1 MTEGSDEMFKVLDK
15 KLILIPFAV
24 ILLHIVI
31 LSTFI
36 LVNNFS
42 FGILSFFV
50 STIILI
56 LVYIYANRWLNL
68 SEDNLQVLAKDMATG
83 KQYAVDEIP
92 FGLIILNEQDEVI
105 WMNEYMENV
114 VPVDLYKEP
123 INMIF
128 PNLLTTLTANNLTST
143 DTFYNERYYRVY
155 HEEDINALHF
165 VEVTKEKELEAKI
178 ENGQPVIGIL
188 FLDNYDDVT
197 QNMTEALKSELNNII
212 TTSINNWSTDHHIYI
227 RRFSNDRF
235 IIVMNSESL
244 SSVEETKFN
253 LLDSIREETQEM
265 GAQITLS
272 IGIGE
277 GSDDFIE
284 VGHLAQSALDLSLG
298 RGGDQV
304 AIKSANGS
312 ARFYGGKTD
321 PMEKRTR
328 VKARVMAHALRDIL
342 QEGDNVIIMG
352 HKNPDVDSIGASI
365 GVAKIANSNGIEA
378 KIVLNESDLDDT
390 LSRLMK
396 EVRDH
401 ENLYDLFI
409 SSEDTWDIMTPKTT
423 VVVVDTHRP
432 SMVLDMDILNK
443 ATRKVV
449 IDHHRRAD
457 EMISNPLLVYME
469 PYASSACELVAEL
482 LEYQYKQNKM
492 SRIEATVM
500 LTGIIVDTR
509 NYTLRTGSRTFD
521 AASYLRSNGADPVL
535 AQTFL
540 KDDIDTFIARSDL
553 IKSANI
559 DKYGIAIVKADP
571 TMTYHPVTVAQ
582 AADTLLQMEGVRA
595 SFVIATREDESVGIS
610 ARSLGEVNVQI
621 VMEALG
627 GGGHLTNA
635 ATRRTNVTIEELYNE
650 LVSEIEKVRD
660 SRSEDE

>member
-1 MTEGSDEMFKVLDK
+1 MFKVLDK
-15 KLILIPFAV
+15 KLILIPFA
-24 ILLHIVI
+24 IMLLHIVI
-31 LSTFI
+31 LCTFI
-36 LVNNFS
+36 IVNNFS

-56 LVYIYANRWLNL
+56 LVYIYANRWLSL
-68 SEDNLQVLAKDMATG
+68 SENNLQSLAKDIATG
-83 KQYAVDEIP
+83 KQYTVDELP
-92 FGLIILNEQDEVI
+92 FGLIILNDDDEI
-105 WMNEYMENV
+105 MWMNEYMERV

-123 INMIF
+123 INVTF
-128 PNLLTTLTANNLTST
+128 PNLLTTLRSNNLTST
-143 DTFYNERYYRVY
+143 ETMYNDRHYRVY
-155 HEEDINALHF
+155 HEEDIKALHF
-165 VEVTKEKELEAKI
+165 VDITKLKELENKI
-178 ENGQPVIGIL
+178 ENARPVIGIL

-197 QNMTEALKSELNNII
+197 QNMTEALKSELNNMI
-212 TTSINNWSTDHHIYI
+212 TTSINEWATEHHIYI

-235 IIVMNSESL
+235 MIVMNSESL
-244 SSVEETKFN
+244 KSVEKTKFG
-253 LLDSIREETQEM
+253 LLDTVRDNTQEI

-277 GSDDFIE
+277 GSDDYIE

-304 AIKSANGS
+304 AIKAVNGS

-342 QEGDNVIIMG
+342 LEGDNVIIMG
-352 HKNPDVDSIGASI
+352 HENPDVDSIGASI
-365 GVAKIANSNGIEA
+365 GVAKIASSNDIEA
-378 KIVLNESDLDDT
+378 KIILNESDLDDT

-401 ENLYDLFI
+401 ESLYNLFI
-409 SSEDTWDIMTPKTT
+409 SSEEAWDIMTPNTT

-432 SMVLDMDILNK
+432 SMVLDEDILNK

-492 SRIEATVM
+492 SRIEATIM

-559 DKYGIAIVKADP
+559 DKHGIAIVKADP

-595 SFVIATREDESVGIS
+595 SFVVATREDESIGIS

-635 ATRRTNVTIEELYNE
+635 ATRRTDLTIDELYNE
-650 LVSEIEKVRD
+650 LVTEIEKVRD
-660 SRSEDE
+660 SRSENE

>member
-1 MTEGSDEMFKVLDK
+1 MFKVLDK
-15 KLILIPFAV
+15 KLILIPFA
-24 ILLHIVI
+24 IMLLHIVI
-31 LSTFI
+31 LCTFI
-36 LVNNFS
+36 IVNNFS

-56 LVYIYANRWLNL
+56 LVYIYANRWLSL
-68 SEDNLQVLAKDMATG
+68 SENNLQSLAKDIATG
-83 KQYAVDEIP
+83 RQYTVDELP
-92 FGLIILNEQDEVI
+92 FGLIILNDDDEI
-105 WMNEYMENV
+105 MWMNEYMERV

-123 INMIF
+123 INVTF
-128 PNLLTTLTANNLTST
+128 PNLLTTLRSNNLTST
-143 DTFYNERYYRVY
+143 ETMYNDRHYRVY
-155 HEEDINALHF
+155 HEEDIKALHF
-165 VEVTKEKELEAKI
+165 VDITQLKELENKI
-178 ENGQPVIGIL
+178 ENARPVIGIL

-197 QNMTEALKSELNNII
+197 QNMTEALKSELNNMI
-212 TTSINNWSTDHHIYI
+212 TTSINEWATEHHIYI

-235 IIVMNSESL
+235 MIVMNSESL
-244 SSVEETKFN
+244 KSVEKTKFG
-253 LLDSIREETQEM
+253 LLDTVRDNTQEI

-277 GSDDFIE
+277 GSDDYIE

-304 AIKSANGS
+304 AIKAVNGS

-342 QEGDNVIIMG
+342 LEGDNVIIMG
-352 HKNPDVDSIGASI
+352 HENPDVDSIGASI
-365 GVAKIANSNGIEA
+365 GVAKIASSNDIDA
-378 KIVLNESDLDDT
+378 KIILNESDLDDT

-401 ENLYDLFI
+401 ESLYNLFI
-409 SSEDTWDIMTPKTT
+409 SSEEAWDIMTPNTT

-432 SMVLDMDILNK
+432 SMVLDEDILNK

-492 SRIEATVM
+492 SRIEATIM

-509 NYTLRTGSRTFD
+509 NYMLRTGSRTFD

-559 DKYGIAIVKADP
+559 DKHGIAIVKADP

-595 SFVIATREDESVGIS
+595 SFVVATREDESIGIS

-635 ATRRTNVTIEELYNE
+635 ATRRTDLTIDELYNE
-650 LVSEIEKVRD
+650 LVTEIEKIRD
-660 SRSEDE
+660 SRSENE

>member
-1 MTEGSDEMFKVLDK
+1 MFKVLDK
-15 KLILIPFAV
+15 KLILIPFA
-24 ILLHIVI
+24 IMLLHIVI
-31 LSTFI
+31 LCTFI
-36 LVNNFS
+36 IVNNFS

-56 LVYIYANRWLNL
+56 LVYIYANRWLSL
-68 SEDNLQVLAKDMATG
+68 SENNLQSLAKDIATG
-83 KQYAVDEIP
+83 RQYTVDELP
-92 FGLIILNEQDEVI
+92 FGLIILNDDDEI
-105 WMNEYMENV
+105 MWMNEYMERV

-123 INMIF
+123 INVTF
-128 PNLLTTLTANNLTST
+128 PNLLTTLRSNNLTST
-143 DTFYNERYYRVY
+143 ETMYNDRHYRVY
-155 HEEDINALHF
+155 HEEDIKALHF
-165 VEVTKEKELEAKI
+165 VDITQLKELENKI
-178 ENGQPVIGIL
+178 ENARPVIGIL

-197 QNMTEALKSELNNII
+197 QNMTEALKSELNNMI
-212 TTSINNWSTDHHIYI
+212 TTSINEWATEHHIYI

-235 IIVMNSESL
+235 MIVMNSESL
-244 SSVEETKFN
+244 KSVEKTKFG
-253 LLDSIREETQEM
+253 LLDTVRDNTQEI

-277 GSDDFIE
+277 GSDDYIE

-304 AIKSANGS
+304 AIKAVNGS

-342 QEGDNVIIMG
+342 LEGDNVIIMG
-352 HKNPDVDSIGASI
+352 HENPDVDSIGASI
-365 GVAKIANSNGIEA
+365 GVAKIASSNDIEA
-378 KIVLNESDLDDT
+378 KIILNESDLDDT

-401 ENLYDLFI
+401 ESLYNLFI
-409 SSEDTWDIMTPKTT
+409 SSEEAWDIMTPNTT

-432 SMVLDMDILNK
+432 SMVLDEDILNK

-492 SRIEATVM
+492 SRIEATIM

-559 DKYGIAIVKADP
+559 DKHGIAIVKADP

-595 SFVIATREDESVGIS
+595 SFVVATREDESIGIS

-635 ATRRTNVTIEELYNE
+635 ATRRTDLTIDELYNE
-650 LVSEIEKVRD
+650 LVTEIEKIRD
-660 SRSEDE
+660 SRSENE

>member
-1 MTEGSDEMFKVLDK
+1 MFKVLDK
-15 KLILIPFAV
+15 KLILIPFA
-24 ILLHIVI
+24 IMLLHIVI
-31 LSTFI
+31 LCTFI
-36 LVNNFS
+36 IVNNFS

-56 LVYIYANRWLNL
+56 LVYIYANRWLSL
-68 SEDNLQVLAKDMATG
+68 SENNLQSLAKDIATG
-83 KQYAVDEIP
+83 KQYTVDELP
-92 FGLIILNEQDEVI
+92 FGLIILNDDDEI
-105 WMNEYMENV
+105 MWMNEYMERV

-123 INMIF
+123 INVTF
-128 PNLLTTLTANNLTST
+128 PNLLTTLRSNNLTST
-143 DTFYNERYYRVY
+143 EAMYNDRHYRVY
-155 HEEDINALHF
+155 HEEDIKALHF
-165 VEVTKEKELEAKI
+165 VDITKLKELENKI
-178 ENGQPVIGIL
+178 ENARPVIGIL

-197 QNMTEALKSELNNII
+197 QNMTEALKSELNNMI
-212 TTSINNWSTDHHIYI
+212 TTSINEWATEHHIYI

-235 IIVMNSESL
+235 MIVMNSESL
-244 SSVEETKFN
+244 KSVEKTKFG
-253 LLDSIREETQEM
+253 LLDTVRDNTQEI

-277 GSDDFIE
+277 GSDDYIE

-304 AIKSANGS
+304 AIKAVNGS

-342 QEGDNVIIMG
+342 LEGDNVIIMG
-352 HKNPDVDSIGASI
+352 HENPDVDSIGASI
-365 GVAKIANSNGIEA
+365 GVAKIASSNDIDA
-378 KIVLNESDLDDT
+378 KIILNESDLDDT

-401 ENLYDLFI
+401 ESLYNLFI
-409 SSEDTWDIMTPKTT
+409 SSEDAWDIMTPNTT

-432 SMVLDMDILNK
+432 SMVLDEDILNK

-492 SRIEATVM
+492 SRIEATIM

-559 DKYGIAIVKADP
+559 DKHGIAIVKADP

-595 SFVIATREDESVGIS
+595 SFVVATREDESIGIS
-610 ARSLGEVNVQI
+610 ARSLGEVNVQL

-635 ATRRTNVTIEELYNE
+635 ATRRTDLTIDELYDE
-650 LVSEIEKVRD
+650 LVTEIEKVRD
-660 SRSEDE
+660 SRSENE

>member
-1 MTEGSDEMFKVLDK
+1 MFKVLDK
-15 KLILIPFAV
+15 KLILIPFA
-24 ILLHIVI
+24 IMLLHIVI
-31 LSTFI
+31 LCTFI
-36 LVNNFS
+36 IVNNFS

-56 LVYIYANRWLNL
+56 LVYIYANRWLSL
-68 SEDNLQVLAKDMATG
+68 SENNLQSLAKDIATG
-83 KQYAVDEIP
+83 RQYTVDELP
-92 FGLIILNEQDEVI
+92 FGLIILNDDDEI
-105 WMNEYMENV
+105 MWMNEYMERV

-123 INMIF
+123 INVTF
-128 PNLLTTLTANNLTST
+128 PNLLTTLRSNNLTST
-143 DTFYNERYYRVY
+143 EAMYNDRHYRVY
-155 HEEDINALHF
+155 HEEDIKALHF
-165 VEVTKEKELEAKI
+165 VDITKLKELENKI
-178 ENGQPVIGIL
+178 ENARPVIGIL

-197 QNMTEALKSELNNII
+197 QNMTEALKSELNNMI
-212 TTSINNWSTDHHIYI
+212 TTSINEWATEHHIYI

-235 IIVMNSESL
+235 MIVMNSESL
-244 SSVEETKFN
+244 KSVEKTKFG
-253 LLDSIREETQEM
+253 LLDTVRDNTQEI

-277 GSDDFIE
+277 GSDDYIE

-304 AIKSANGS
+304 AIKAVNGS

-342 QEGDNVIIMG
+342 LEGDNVIIMG
-352 HKNPDVDSIGASI
+352 HENPDVDSIGASI
-365 GVAKIANSNGIEA
+365 GVAKIASSNDIDA
-378 KIVLNESDLDDT
+378 KIILNESDLDDT

-401 ENLYDLFI
+401 ESLYNLFI
-409 SSEDTWDIMTPKTT
+409 SSEDAWDIMTPNTT

-432 SMVLDMDILNK
+432 SMVLDEDILNK

-492 SRIEATVM
+492 SRIEATIM

-559 DKYGIAIVKADP
+559 DKHGIAIVKADP

-595 SFVIATREDESVGIS
+595 SFVVATREDESIGIS
-610 ARSLGEVNVQI
+610 ARSLGEVNVQL

-635 ATRRTNVTIEELYNE
+635 ATRRTDLTIDELYDE
-650 LVSEIEKVRD
+650 LVTEIEKVRD
-660 SRSEDE
+660 SRSENE

>member
-1 MTEGSDEMFKVLDK
+1 M
-15 KLILIPFAV
+15 
-24 ILLHIVI
+24 LLHIVI
-31 LSTFI
+31 LCTFI
-36 LVNNFS
+36 IVNNFS

-56 LVYIYANRWLNL
+56 LVYIYANRWLSL
-68 SEDNLQVLAKDMATG
+68 SENNLQSLAKDIATG
-83 KQYAVDEIP
+83 KQYTVDELP
-92 FGLIILNEQDEVI
+92 FGLIILNDDDEI
-105 WMNEYMENV
+105 MWMNEYMERV

-123 INMIF
+123 INVTF
-128 PNLLTTLTANNLTST
+128 PNLLTTLRSNNLTST
-143 DTFYNERYYRVY
+143 EAMYNDRHYRVY
-155 HEEDINALHF
+155 HEEDIKALHF
-165 VEVTKEKELEAKI
+165 VDITKLKELENKI
-178 ENGQPVIGIL
+178 ENARPVIGIL

-197 QNMTEALKSELNNII
+197 QNMTEALKSELNNMI
-212 TTSINNWSTDHHIYI
+212 TTSINEWATEHHIYI

-235 IIVMNSESL
+235 MIVMNSESL
-244 SSVEETKFN
+244 KSVEKTKFG
-253 LLDSIREETQEM
+253 LLDTVRDNTQEI

-277 GSDDFIE
+277 GSDDYIE

-304 AIKSANGS
+304 AIKAVNGS

-342 QEGDNVIIMG
+342 LEGDNVIIMG
-352 HKNPDVDSIGASI
+352 HENPDVDSIGASI
-365 GVAKIANSNGIEA
+365 GVAKIASSNDIDA
-378 KIVLNESDLDDT
+378 KIILNESDLDDT

-401 ENLYDLFI
+401 ESLYNLFI
-409 SSEDTWDIMTPKTT
+409 SSEDAWDIMTPNTT

-432 SMVLDMDILNK
+432 SMVLDEDILNK

-492 SRIEATVM
+492 SRIEATIM

-559 DKYGIAIVKADP
+559 DKHGIAIVKADP

-595 SFVIATREDESVGIS
+595 SFVVATREDESIGIS
-610 ARSLGEVNVQI
+610 ARSLGEVNVQL

-635 ATRRTNVTIEELYNE
+635 ATRRTDLTIDELYDE
-650 LVSEIEKVRD
+650 LVTEIEKVRD
-660 SRSEDE
+660 SRSENE

>member
-1 MTEGSDEMFKVLDK
+1 M
-15 KLILIPFAV
+15 
-24 ILLHIVI
+24 
-31 LSTFI
+31 
-36 LVNNFS
+36 
-42 FGILSFFV
+42 LSFFV

-56 LVYIYANRWLNL
+56 LIYIYANRWLSL
-68 SEDNLQVLAKDMATG
+68 SENNLQSLAKDIATS
-83 KQYAVDEIP
+83 KQYTVDELP
-92 FGLIILNEQDEVI
+92 FGLIILNDDDEI
-105 WMNEYMENV
+105 MWMNEYMESV
-114 VPVDLYKEP
+114 VPADLYKEP
-123 INMIF
+123 INVTF
-128 PNLLTTLTANNLTST
+128 PNLLTTLRSNNLTST
-143 DTFYNERYYRVY
+143 EAMYNDRHYRVY
-155 HEEDINALHF
+155 HEEDIKALHF
-165 VEVTKEKELEAKI
+165 VDITKQKELENKI
-178 ENGQPVIGIL
+178 ENARPVIGIL

-197 QNMTEALKSELNNII
+197 QNMTEALKSELNNMI
-212 TTSINNWSTDHHIYI
+212 TTSINEWATKHHIYI

-235 IIVMNSESL
+235 MIVMNSQSL
-244 SSVEETKFN
+244 KSVEKTKFG
-253 LLDSIREETQEM
+253 LLDTVRDNTQEI

-277 GSDDFIE
+277 GSDDYIE

-304 AIKSANGS
+304 AIKAVNGS

-342 QEGDNVIIMG
+342 LEGDNVIIMG
-352 HKNPDVDSIGASI
+352 HENPDVDSIGASI
-365 GVAKIANSNGIEA
+365 GVAKIASSNDIDA
-378 KIVLNESDLDDT
+378 KIILNESDLDDT

-401 ENLYDLFI
+401 ESLYNLFI
-409 SSEDTWDIMTPKTT
+409 SSEEAWDIMTPNTT

-432 SMVLDMDILNK
+432 SMVLDEDILNK

-492 SRIEATVM
+492 SRIEATIM

-559 DKYGIAIVKADP
+559 DKHGIAIVKADP

-595 SFVIATREDESVGIS
+595 SFVVATREDESIGIS
-610 ARSLGEVNVQI
+610 ARSLGEVNVQL

-635 ATRRTNVTIEELYNE
+635 ATRRTDLTIDELYDE
-650 LVSEIEKVRD
+650 LVSEIENVRE
-660 SRSEDE
+660 SRSENE

>member
-1 MTEGSDEMFKVLDK
+1 MFKVLDK
-15 KLILIPFAV
+15 KLILIPFA
-24 ILLHIVI
+24 IMLLHIVI
-31 LSTFI
+31 LCTFI
-36 LVNNFS
+36 IVNNFS

-56 LVYIYANRWLNL
+56 LVYIYANRWLSL
-68 SEDNLQVLAKDMATG
+68 SENNLQSLAKDIATG
-83 KQYAVDEIP
+83 KQYTVDELP
-92 FGLIILNEQDEVI
+92 FGLIILNDDDEI
-105 WMNEYMENV
+105 MWMNEYMERV

-123 INMIF
+123 INMTF
-128 PNLLTTLTANNLTST
+128 PNLLTTLRSNNLTST
-143 DTFYNERYYRVY
+143 EAMYNDRHYRVY
-155 HEEDINALHF
+155 HEEDIKALHF
-165 VEVTKEKELEAKI
+165 VDITKLKELENKI
-178 ENGQPVIGIL
+178 ENARPVIGIL

-197 QNMTEALKSELNNII
+197 QNMTEALKSELNNMI
-212 TTSINNWSTDHHIYI
+212 TTSINEWATEHHIYI

-235 IIVMNSESL
+235 MIVMNSESL
-244 SSVEETKFN
+244 KSVEKTKFG
-253 LLDSIREETQEM
+253 LLDTVRDNTQEI

-277 GSDDFIE
+277 GSDDYIE

-304 AIKSANGS
+304 AIKAVNGS

-342 QEGDNVIIMG
+342 LEGDNVIIMG
-352 HKNPDVDSIGASI
+352 HENPDVDSIGASI
-365 GVAKIANSNGIEA
+365 GVAKIASSNDIDA
-378 KIVLNESDLDDT
+378 KIILNESDLDDT

-401 ENLYDLFI
+401 ESLYNLFI
-409 SSEDTWDIMTPKTT
+409 SSEDAWDIMTPNTT

-432 SMVLDMDILNK
+432 SMVLDEDILNK

-492 SRIEATVM
+492 SRIEATIM

-559 DKYGIAIVKADP
+559 DKHGIAIVKADP

-595 SFVIATREDESVGIS
+595 SFVVATREDESIGIS
-610 ARSLGEVNVQI
+610 ARSLGEVNVQL

-635 ATRRTNVTIEELYNE
+635 ATRRTDLTIDELYDE
-650 LVSEIEKVRD
+650 LVTEIEKVRD
-660 SRSEDE
+660 SRSENE

>member
-1 MTEGSDEMFKVLDK
+1 MFKVLDK
-15 KLILIPFAV
+15 KLILIPFA
-24 ILLHIVI
+24 IMLLHIVI
-31 LSTFI
+31 LCTFI
-36 LVNNFS
+36 IVNNFS

-56 LVYIYANRWLNL
+56 LVYIYANRWLSL
-68 SEDNLQVLAKDMATG
+68 SENNLQSLAKDIATG
-83 KQYAVDEIP
+83 RQYTVDELP
-92 FGLIILNEQDEVI
+92 FGLIILNDDDEI
-105 WMNEYMENV
+105 MWMNEYMERV

-123 INMIF
+123 INVTF
-128 PNLLTTLTANNLTST
+128 PNLLTTLRSNNLTST
-143 DTFYNERYYRVY
+143 ETMYNDRHYRVY
-155 HEEDINALHF
+155 HEEDIKALHF
-165 VEVTKEKELEAKI
+165 VDITQLKELENKS
-178 ENGQPVIGIL
+178 ENARPVIGIL

-197 QNMTEALKSELNNII
+197 QNMTEALKSELNNMI
-212 TTSINNWSTDHHIYI
+212 TTSINEWATEHHIYI

-235 IIVMNSESL
+235 MIVMNSESL
-244 SSVEETKFN
+244 KSVEKTKFG
-253 LLDSIREETQEM
+253 LLDTVRDNTQEI

-277 GSDDFIE
+277 GSDDYIE

-304 AIKSANGS
+304 AIKAVNGS

-342 QEGDNVIIMG
+342 LEGDNVIIMG
-352 HKNPDVDSIGASI
+352 HENPDVDSIGASI
-365 GVAKIANSNGIEA
+365 GVAKIASSNDIDA
-378 KIVLNESDLDDT
+378 KIILNESDLDDT

-401 ENLYDLFI
+401 ESLYNLFI
-409 SSEDTWDIMTPKTT
+409 SSEEAWDIMTPNTT

-432 SMVLDMDILNK
+432 SMVLDEDILNK

-492 SRIEATVM
+492 SRIEATIM

-559 DKYGIAIVKADP
+559 DKHGIAIVKADP

-595 SFVIATREDESVGIS
+595 SFVVATREDESIGIS
-610 ARSLGEVNVQI
+610 ARSLGEVNVQL

-635 ATRRTNVTIEELYNE
+635 ATRRTDLTIDELYNE
-650 LVSEIEKVRD
+650 LVTEIEKVRD
-660 SRSEDE
+660 SRSENE

>member
-1 MTEGSDEMFKVLDK
+1 M
-15 KLILIPFAV
+15 
-24 ILLHIVI
+24 LLHIVI
-31 LSTFI
+31 LCTFI
-36 LVNNFS
+36 IVNNFS

-56 LVYIYANRWLNL
+56 LVYIYANRWLSL
-68 SEDNLQVLAKDMATG
+68 SENNLQSLAKDIATG
-83 KQYAVDEIP
+83 KQYTVDELP
-92 FGLIILNEQDEVI
+92 FGLIILNDDDEI
-105 WMNEYMENV
+105 MWMNEYMERV

-123 INMIF
+123 INVTF
-128 PNLLTTLTANNLTST
+128 PNLLTTLRSNNLTST
-143 DTFYNERYYRVY
+143 ETMYNDRHYRVY
-155 HEEDINALHF
+155 HEEDIKALHF
-165 VEVTKEKELEAKI
+165 VDITQLKELENKI
-178 ENGQPVIGIL
+178 ENARPVIGIL

-197 QNMTEALKSELNNII
+197 QNMTEALKSELNNMI
-212 TTSINNWSTDHHIYI
+212 TTSINEWATEHHIYI

-235 IIVMNSESL
+235 MIVMNSESL
-244 SSVEETKFN
+244 KSVEKTKFG
-253 LLDSIREETQEM
+253 LLDTVRDNTQEI

-277 GSDDFIE
+277 GSDDYIE

-304 AIKSANGS
+304 AIKAVNGS

-342 QEGDNVIIMG
+342 LEGDNVIIMG
-352 HKNPDVDSIGASI
+352 HENPDVDSIGASI
-365 GVAKIANSNGIEA
+365 GVAKIASSNDIDA
-378 KIVLNESDLDDT
+378 KIILNESDLDDT

-401 ENLYDLFI
+401 ESLYNLFI
-409 SSEDTWDIMTPKTT
+409 SSEDAWDIMTPNTT

-432 SMVLDMDILNK
+432 SMVLDEDILNK

-492 SRIEATVM
+492 SRIEATIM

-559 DKYGIAIVKADP
+559 DKHGIAIVKADP

-595 SFVIATREDESVGIS
+595 SFVVATREDESIGIS
-610 ARSLGEVNVQI
+610 ARSLGEVNVQL

-635 ATRRTNVTIEELYNE
+635 ATRRTDLTIDELYDE
-650 LVSEIEKVRD
+650 LVTEIEKVRD
-660 SRSEDE
+660 SRSENE

>member
-1 MTEGSDEMFKVLDK
+1 M
-15 KLILIPFAV
+15 
-24 ILLHIVI
+24 LLHIVI
-31 LSTFI
+31 LCTFI
-36 LVNNFS
+36 IVNNFS

-56 LVYIYANRWLNL
+56 LVYIYANRWLSL
-68 SEDNLQVLAKDMATG
+68 SENNLQSLAKDIATG
-83 KQYAVDEIP
+83 RQYTVDELP
-92 FGLIILNEQDEVI
+92 FGLIILNDDDEI
-105 WMNEYMENV
+105 MWMNEYMERV

-123 INMIF
+123 INVTF
-128 PNLLTTLTANNLTST
+128 PNLLTTLRSNNLTST
-143 DTFYNERYYRVY
+143 ETMYNDRHYRVY
-155 HEEDINALHF
+155 HEEDIKALHF
-165 VEVTKEKELEAKI
+165 VDITQLKELENKI
-178 ENGQPVIGIL
+178 ENARPVIGIL

-197 QNMTEALKSELNNII
+197 QNMTEALKSELNNMI
-212 TTSINNWSTDHHIYI
+212 TTSINEWATEHHIYI

-235 IIVMNSESL
+235 MIVMNSESL
-244 SSVEETKFN
+244 KSVEKTKFG
-253 LLDSIREETQEM
+253 LLDTVRDNTQEI

-277 GSDDFIE
+277 GSDDYIE

-304 AIKSANGS
+304 AIKAVNGS

-342 QEGDNVIIMG
+342 LEGDNVIIMG
-352 HKNPDVDSIGASI
+352 HENPDVDSIGASI
-365 GVAKIANSNGIEA
+365 GVAKIASSNDIDA
-378 KIVLNESDLDDT
+378 KIILNESDLDDT

-401 ENLYDLFI
+401 ESLYNLFI
-409 SSEDTWDIMTPKTT
+409 SSEDAWDIMTPNTT

-432 SMVLDMDILNK
+432 SMVLDEDILNK

-492 SRIEATVM
+492 SRIEATIM

-559 DKYGIAIVKADP
+559 DKHGIAIVKADP

-595 SFVIATREDESVGIS
+595 SFVVATREDESIGIS
-610 ARSLGEVNVQI
+610 ARSLGEVNVQL

-635 ATRRTNVTIEELYNE
+635 ATRRTDLTIDELYDE
-650 LVSEIEKVRD
+650 LVTEIEKVRD
-660 SRSEDE
+660 SRSENE

>member
-1 MTEGSDEMFKVLDK
+1 M
-15 KLILIPFAV
+15 
-24 ILLHIVI
+24 LLHIVI
-31 LSTFI
+31 LCTFI

-56 LVYIYANRWLNL
+56 LVYIYANRWLSL
-68 SEDNLQVLAKDMATG
+68 SENNLQSLARDIATG
-83 KQYAVDEIP
+83 RQYTVDELP
-92 FGLIILNEQDEVI
+92 FGLIILNDDDEI
-105 WMNEYMENV
+105 MWMNEYMERV

-123 INMIF
+123 INMTF
-128 PNLLTTLTANNLTST
+128 PNLLTTLRSNNLTST
-143 DTFYNERYYRVY
+143 ETMYNDRHYRVY
-155 HEEDINALHF
+155 YEEDIKALHF
-165 VEVTKEKELEAKI
+165 VDITKLKELENKI
-178 ENGQPVIGIL
+178 ENARPVIGIL

-197 QNMTEALKSELNNII
+197 QNMTEALKSELNNMI
-212 TTSINNWSTDHHIYI
+212 TTSINEWATEYDIYI

-235 IIVMNSESL
+235 MIIMNSESL
-244 SSVEETKFN
+244 KSVEKTKFG
-253 LLDSIREETQEM
+253 LLDTVRDNTQEI

-277 GSDDFIE
+277 GSDDYIE

-304 AIKSANGS
+304 AIKAVNGS

-342 QEGDNVIIMG
+342 LEGDNVIIMG
-352 HKNPDVDSIGASI
+352 HKNPDIDSIGASI
-365 GVAKIANSNGIEA
+365 GVAKIASSNDIDA
-378 KIVLNESDLDDT
+378 KIILNESDLDDT

-401 ENLYDLFI
+401 ESLYNLFI
-409 SSEDTWDIMTPKTT
+409 SSEDVWDIMTPNTT

-432 SMVLDMDILNK
+432 SMVLDEDILNK
-443 ATRKVV
+443 ARRKVV

-559 DKYGIAIVKADP
+559 DEHGIAIVKADP
-571 TMTYHPVTVAQ
+571 TMTYHPVTMAQ

-595 SFVIATREDESVGIS
+595 SFVVATREDESIGIS
-610 ARSLGEVNVQI
+610 ARSLGEVNVQL

-635 ATRRTNVTIEELYNE
+635 ATRRTDLTIDELYDE
-650 LVSEIEKVRD
+650 LVMEIENVRE